1 VTDNTQITVQGVR
14 ELRDQLGI
22 SVFEAKRILLKQV
35 TLDAID
41 RAESLDDVKVIL
53 RTIVENWGMK

>member
-1 VTDNTQITVQGVR
+1 MTDTTQITVQGVR

>member
-1 VTDNTQITVQGVR
+1 MTDNTQITVQGVR